1 MFQLT
6 DVIERHHVVPGLD
19 ARDKASLLDEL
30 ARRAALALKVD
41 EGRIK
46 ASLQA
51 RELLGSTGVGQG
63 VAIPHARI
71 EGLKQPFGM
80 FARIEPAIAF
90 DAIDSLPVDLVFL
103 LLTPAQGTAGH
114 LSALAAIA
122 RRLRDPATAAA
133 IRAAASGAEIFDAL
147 CGSRNST

>member
-1 MFQLT
+1 MFKLG

-19 ARDKASLLDEL
+19 ARDKTSLLDEL

-46 ASLQA
+46 AALEA
-51 RELLGSTGVGQG
+51 REHLGSTGVGQG

-71 EGLKQPFGM
+71 DGLKQPFGM

-90 DAIDSLPVDLVFL
+90 GAIDNQPVDLVFL
-103 LLTPAQGTAGH
+103 LLTPAQGSAGH
-114 LSALAAIA
+114 LSALAAIS

-133 IRAAASGAEIFDAL
+133 IRAAANGGEIFDRLTAAS
-147 CGSRNST
+147 GK

>member
-1 MFQLT
+1 MFNLA

-19 ARDKASLLDEL
+19 ARDKMSLLDEL
-30 ARRAALALKVD
+30 ARRAALAVKLD
-41 EGRIK
+41 ADTIK
-46 ASLQA
+46 AALMA
-51 RELLGSTGVGQG
+51 REHLGSTGVGRG

-90 DAIDSLPVDLVFL
+90 GAIDDQPVDLVFL
-103 LLTPAQGTAGH
+103 LLTPLQGSAGH
-114 LSALAAIA
+114 LSALAAIS

-133 IRAAASGAEIFDAL
+133 VRGAANAREIYDRLTVA
-147 CGSRNST
+147 